1 MSTDGVKAGRAYVE
15 LSIKDKIG
23 QGLKRAKERLAAW
36 AQGLAAIGTGITAFS
51 GSILGGLMATVRQF
65 ANVGSELAD
74 MSAATG
80 VSAETLSALGYA
92 AKQTG
97 VDLGALHAGLRGMAK
112 FTAQV
117 AAGNKSAIKI
127 LDQLG
132 ISAASFMA
140 ASPEQ
145 RLALLADGLRNISDP
160 GLRAALAMKT
170 LGKSG
175 EALLPMLAGGSA
187 GLNAFIDRARELGIV
202 ITDEEAQ
209 KADALGDAW
218 DDLLAV
224 FGAVAFRTGAALA
237 DTMQAIIETVIVGAK
252 AVGEFVQ
259 NNQGL
264 VIALATAAVVGLAVG
279 AVFLTLAGISMGL
292 SLIMGG
298 LNAVI
303 GFASAAWVILGAIKT
318 AVAAVN
324 TWLAATLTAEGI
336 AALWAAIQTSLL
348 SAAMVVLEVV
358 TGAAAAVLA
367 FFTTPLGLIVLALAA
382 VTAALAAGAV
392 WFFGYT
398 EAGQF
403 AVSTLTNLL
412 TGLWQTATQ
421 TFAGIFDA
429 IMAGRWD
436 LAANVAMAGLNLA
449 WQKGIYALKS
459 LWAGF
464 KEWLIGLFADMFAS
478 IFQKLADFQAA
489 LVGGVNY
496 IREKLGFNP
505 IEGFAGIDNLAEQQ
519 KRRAETVK
527 QIAAMAKDAE
537 LSAAQKKVD
546 AAQSELDKA
555 TGEAK
560 TARTEKAEKRKQ
572 AFKGLLDGV
581 TSSSSLPVTSPGGTT
596 LGTFSGAIAGLLG
609 RSGPDDASER
619 TADATEAMEEHLDA
633 IRRQVEEGGLAF
645 E

>member
-1 MSTDGVKAGRAYVE
+1 MSTDGIKAGRAYVE
-15 LSIKDKIG
+15 LSVKDKIG
-23 QGLKRAKERLAAW
+23 QGLKRAKQRFAAW
-36 AQGLAAIGTGITAFS
+36 AQGLATIGTGLSAFS
-51 GSILGGLMATVRQF
+51 GSMLGGLLASVKQF
-65 ANVGSELAD
+65 ADMGSELND

-132 ISAASFMA
+132 IHAGAFMSAR
-140 ASPEQ
+140 PEQ
-145 RLALLADGLRNISDP
+145 RLAMLADGLMKIPDP

-187 GLNAFIDRARELGIV
+187 GLNAFIERARELGIV

-224 FGAVAFRTGAALA
+224 FGAIAFRTGAALA

-252 AVGEFVQ
+252 AIGEFVR

-264 VIALATAAVVGLAVG
+264 VIALAAAAVVGLALG
-279 AVFLTLAGISMGL
+279 GVFLTLAGLCAAL
-292 SLIMGG
+292 SAIMGG
-298 LNAVI
+298 LNALIV
-303 GFASAAWVILGAIKT
+303 FATWAWGVLGAIKT

-324 TWLAATLTAEGI
+324 TWLTATLTAEGV
-336 AALWAAIQTSLL
+336 AALWAAIQTSIL
-348 SAAMVVLEVV
+348 SAAMTVLEVV

-367 FFTTPLGLIVLALAA
+367 FFTTPLGLIVVALAA
-382 VTAALAAGAV
+382 VTAALTAGAV

-412 TGLWQTATQ
+412 AGLWQTATQ
-421 TFAGIFDA
+421 TFQGIFDA

-436 LAANVAMAGLNLA
+436 LAANVAMAGLNVA
-449 WQKGIYALKS
+449 WQKGVFALKS

-464 KEWLIGLFADMFAS
+464 KEWLISLFADMFAA
-478 IFQKLADFQAA
+478 IFQKLADFQAT
-489 LVGGVNY
+489 LVGGINA
-496 IREKLGFNP
+496 IREKLGFDP
-505 IEGFAGIDNLAEQQ
+505 IEGFAGIDAMATQQKSRADAVKRVAAAAKDLELAE
-519 KRRAETVK
+519 
-527 QIAAMAKDAE
+527 
-537 LSAAQKKVD
+537 AQKKVD
-546 AAQSELDKA
+546 AAQAELDKA

-560 TARTEKAEKRKQ
+560 AARQEKADKRKA
-572 AFKGLLDGV
+572 AFKGLLDGL
-581 TSSSSLPVTSPGGTT
+581 TNSQSANVTSPGGTT

-609 RSGPDDASER
+609 RSGPDDATER

-633 IRRQVEEGGLAF
+633 IRRHVEEGGLAF

>member
-1 MSTDGVKAGRAYVE
+1 
-15 LSIKDKIG
+15 
-23 QGLKRAKERLAAW
+23 
-36 AQGLAAIGTGITAFS
+36 
-51 GSILGGLMATVRQF
+51 
-65 ANVGSELAD
+65 
-74 MSAATG
+74 
-80 VSAETLSALGYA
+80 
-92 AKQTG
+92 
-97 VDLGALHAGLRGMAK
+97 
-112 FTAQV
+112 
-117 AAGNKSAIKI
+117 
-127 LDQLG
+127 
-132 ISAASFMA
+132 
-140 ASPEQ
+140 
-145 RLALLADGLRNISDP
+145 
-160 GLRAALAMKT
+160 
-170 LGKSG
+170 
-175 EALLPMLAGGSA
+175 
-187 GLNAFIDRARELGIV
+187 
-202 ITDEEAQ
+202 
-209 KADALGDAW
+209 
-218 DDLLAV
+218 
-224 FGAVAFRTGAALA
+224 
-237 DTMQAIIETVIVGAK
+237 
-252 AVGEFVQ
+252 
-259 NNQGL
+259 L

-303 GFASAAWVILGAIKT
+303 GFASAAWVVLGAIKT
-318 AVAAVN
+318 AVAAVD

-478 IFQKLADFQAA
+478 IFQKLADFQAS

-519 KRRAETVK
+519 KRRAEAVK
-527 QIAAMAKDAE
+527 RIASLAKDAE

-546 AAQSELDKA
+546 AAQAELDKA

-560 TARTEKAEKRKQ
+560 TARAEKAEKRKA

-581 TSSSSLPVTSPGGTT
+581 TTSPAMQVTSPGGTT

-609 RSGPDDASER
+609 RSGPDDAAER

-633 IRRQVEEGGLAF
+633 IRRKVEEGGLAF

>member
-1 MSTDGVKAGRAYVE
+1 VSTDGIKAGRAYVE

-23 QGLKRAKERLAAW
+23 QGLKRAKQRFAAW
-36 AQGLAAIGTGITAFS
+36 AQGLATIGTGISAFS
-51 GSILGGLMATVRQF
+51 GSMLGGLMAAVKQF
-65 ANVGSELAD
+65 ADVGSELND
-74 MSAATG
+74 MSTATG
-80 VSAETLSALGYA
+80 IGAETLSALGYA

-97 VDLGALHAGLRGMAK
+97 VDLGALHMGLRGMAK

-117 AAGNKSAIKI
+117 AAGNKTAIKT
-127 LDQLG
+127 LEQLG
-132 ISAASFMA
+132 INAGAFMSAR
-140 ASPEQ
+140 PEQ
-145 RLALLADGLRNISDP
+145 LLAMLADGLKGISDP

-224 FGAVAFRTGAALA
+224 FGAIAFRTGAALA
-237 DTMQAIIETVIVGAK
+237 DTMQVIIETVIVGAK
-252 AVGEFVQ
+252 AVGEFVR

-264 VIALATAAVVGLAVG
+264 VIALAAAAVVGLALG
-279 AVFLTLAGISMGL
+279 GVFLTLAGLCAGL

-298 LNAVI
+298 LNALIV
-303 GFASAAWVILGAIKT
+303 FATWAWGVLGAVK
-318 AVAAVN
+318 AAVSAVN
-324 TWLAATLTAEGI
+324 AWLTATLTAEGI

-348 SAAMVVLEVV
+348 SAAMAVLEVV
-358 TGAAAAVLA
+358 TGAAAATLA

-421 TFAGIFDA
+421 TFQGIFDA

-449 WQKGIYALKS
+449 WQKGVFALKS

-464 KEWLIGLFADMFAS
+464 KEWLIGLFADMFAA
-478 IFQKLADFQAA
+478 IFQKLVDFQAS
-489 LVGGVNY
+489 LVGGVNF
-496 IREKLGFNP
+496 IRKKLGFNP
-505 IEGFAGIDNLAEQQ
+505 IEGFAGIDALADQE
-519 KRRAETVK
+519 KRRAEAIK
-527 QIAAMAKDAE
+527 RIAAIGKDAE
-537 LSAAQKKVD
+537 VSAAQKKVD
-546 AAQSELDKA
+546 AAQAELDKA

-560 TARTEKAEKRKQ
+560 AARQEKADKRKA
-572 AFKGLLDGV
+572 AFKGLLDGLG
-581 TSSSSLPVTSPGGTT
+581 SSQSANVTSPGGTT

-609 RSGPDDASER
+609 RSGPDDATER

-633 IRRQVEEGGLAF
+633 IRRKVEEGGLAF